1 MIIIKKQIF
10 TVILMLF
17 SLGIIAQNQLTINLT
32 PIGIIESSVTE
43 LPGHILVTVVNNN
56 ATEIDVYFK
65 VGIIGTT
72 TDGRIINIDNANS
85 ASGNIVNIP
94 SSGLIFTLE
103 DLISQY
109 QNTQLSDYNISPPEF
124 INQIQ
129 NSGHL
134 PAGSYNICIEAYD
147 LNNVLVS
154 VPTATPDGN
163 NCLGFDIIYHNPPI
177 IQSPIN
183 NTWVGAN
190 DDNQVFVTWAHDY
203 SGPAV
208 TYRVE
213 IVRFP
218 SQQAANDFM
227 EQGNPQELFGDAMGG
242 GAYERILTQDQ
253 IRGWN
258 FNAYPDDVVP
268 NLNPGDVLAVRVTA
282 ISENAVFLNEGR
294 SDINVFI
301 YGVPNGELCNNPS
314 LNADWAFPSVG
325 DTLPFTDLFA
335 VARFQPSCDNILEM
349 NSDINFTRSF
359 NGSVVGSTTVRN
371 YEDNWRSG
379 PGPAN
384 YLRNYFTRHF
394 PSNIDFFYPND
405 SEYEQYLPF
414 LHNTA
419 TTFSAQRGEKVNIFG
434 VTEFTIKEIPS
445 NIERTQTLNLNAM
458 NSNGIVI
465 GMPRP
470 ELESP
475 ANDAVMRPG
484 SIQFDF
490 NTGLEPGNPLPP
502 FKIFKLDGSRAPIVP
517 GLSVNE
523 KCVLQV
529 STDANFPPAAIVFC
543 QLKKIQGNPYNNT
556 NNFNEDN
563 PTFEPISNTFDLT
576 PQRQFDH
583 DYFTQQVYK
592 DLSVSHDFTAEET
605 LYWRVIW
612 LRFPDAYN
620 IPSPCGSGIDIT
632 PADYYHA
639 SPVRRLVISNDAL
652 EPGPGAVVEDLPP
665 PPPGSLDCER
675 ICNTPEIPEA
685 QRVAATGISIGDIV
699 RIGDYSFAVSTISGS
714 SEYSG
719 TGVLRLNSNIQ
730 LNVNF
735 SGARINAARQMFAGT
750 VTAESENRSDFPRT
764 NRAEMAAIVDGISE
778 LRRISEALSGAPTTL
793 PLGIDFT
800 ADSELRIVAALDKA
814 TFTPTGARACY
825 LAGVKLPEEMDG
837 LSLLFAAD
845 EVCLNP
851 NGNAGA
857 GIYKLAANLDAT
869 LDNGWAIGISG
880 GRDTATT
887 TYVEF
892 DCEGFKA
899 LAFRGRL
906 VFSRDALV
914 PENVTTGDIEAG
926 QVAAVFGA
934 KINRDA
940 KFLIGLTFDQ
950 PFQFTAVPQ
959 LGFTVT
965 NAILDFSESEN
976 YPDMRFPT
984 LYDINR
990 LPPLPES
997 STPSPTSP
1005 EVRLRNS
1012 WTGFYLKELSLRL
1025 PKDLAA
1031 TRPGIGI
1038 GDVMIDP
1045 TGVSFEIRATGVWST
1060 AQESGRGYSLSLDTL
1075 AIGLVQSTTGYGRI
1089 SGGIGLP
1096 IFEEGDL
1103 LNYSAVI
1110 SFGETPAASGESA
1123 SSGSD
1128 VNFLFTIKPDAT
1140 GVKIPMWDIARIT
1153 LAPTTRVDLAIGSS
1167 FEFSFSITGDV
1178 TFTSS
1183 NRDRPARD
1191 GEMSINFPSI
1201 KLENLAFTTA
1211 RSGIRGRISLQ
1222 NEGNNTQLW
1231 AQASPQKDVSG
1242 FPINLNGIEI
1252 SPVSGSL
1259 SRYDI
1264 RFVLTINFGD
1274 KIGGSANL
1282 GFRFNLGREGSPDF
1296 SRFTFE
1302 EFLAP
1307 TSISI
1312 TARDMGGLT
1321 LDGSIDF
1328 CNLGASE
1335 RFIGQLKVGIPSLG
1349 EINLYADFGTQRNN
1363 PSAPFNTP
1371 DNFSFFAIEG
1381 SVILSTGI
1389 TLFPGVA
1396 LYGIG
1401 GGVFYHMRRT
1411 GPLPTLTAPTVN
1423 ATAGATE
1430 ASSDR
1435 STLPPATP
1443 IGCAS
1448 APFTPDKSV
1457 FIGFGFKAYLG
1468 DNGGGSAYNFD
1479 IGIEAEIG
1487 ENPDGSVK
1495 GLQRVA
1501 FDGNLY
1507 VSCGIGRGD
1516 NTAPLRAEVQI
1527 AWTKGIDGND
1537 NYEGIHG
1544 IIKVY
1549 LNLYGAITGTG
1560 TGNELVDAVFH
1571 GDNSGLWY
1579 FYLGAPEGVQ
1589 DRTFPSPGYER
1600 PTSNYP
1606 SPAGLNVLNFLSV
1619 KTYFMIGQGIPD
1631 LPPPHPLI
1639 ESILAAAGP
1648 DQDRVEGKLGSVGDL
1663 PREYRGPEQ
1672 DSGDGFAHGL
1682 TFELKASL
1690 NFLLFYATLD
1700 MAFGYNINLRQ
1711 YPDRTCR
1718 IISGPGGT
1726 TSEERPLGINGWYAK
1741 GDAFAGLRG
1750 ELGIGVNFDFF
1761 QAKVPIINLG
1771 CAISIFASFPGPEYF
1786 KGRAGLYYSILNG
1799 AVKGKCSFAFEVGSK
1814 CYDPNYSP
1822 LDGLKF
1828 ITDVKPE
1835 GSQVSVYTKA
1845 EASFA
1850 FAMDRVLPLKDE
1862 QYEGEEELIRY
1873 FRPEFKR
1880 FVITNNRNGDT
1891 VSFTTPSIVENGYL
1905 AKCVAVETL
1914 PQNQDFTVR
1923 AEVIVFERIN
1933 GSWVKVLK
1941 RDGSEFVDFMEK
1953 RFTTGRHPETIPEKE
1968 ILTTYP
1974 IQKQRFFMVGEK
1986 GEKGTDQ
1993 RGWLQTQ
2000 TGDPIIIEPAGVRA
2014 INRGLGTSTV
2024 SYEVLMEAPD
2034 DQSLQYRVPV
2044 LRSDSR
2050 TLTWQMPTSMRP
2062 NTRYRLRVI
2071 KKIITDFSAFTAI
2084 SGGSSP
2090 IVYTTIAQRYQV
2102 TGLEAEASTSNITN
2116 RTIASNSSAEEVGV
2130 NQVIYEYYFKTSQFN
2145 TLAEKMAANRF
2156 QSANKTFLATSINFI
2171 AAEPFDEFDKNGYIS
2186 AKSGEREMAPLVNI
2200 EEAYSHWSF
2209 IPLKSGL
2216 YTFADDLNKTRWTHQ
2231 FKPSHLASTMFSYFM
2246 GILPHNSSHPSWA
2259 FPERNAVDVMYTQ
2272 SFGWEGKKLPQQ
2284 VNFGIVSPPLNGDE
2298 LTFPEESDE
2307 TTYTLMP
2314 MAPGVVSGG
2323 RPSTFTIF
2331 NANEWAWST
2340 HNTNLQRK
2348 TQSIISRLNQV
2359 MAFSR
2364 PNEYTTVVGIAD
2376 WMTPRGTVPP
2386 GISFNSVL
2394 STSMRFHTVRYTPN
2408 LDYSLEWYYHRPSN
2422 SKKVKRAATNW
2433 KL

>member
-1 MIIIKKQIF
+1 MTSLKN
-10 TVILMLF
+10 ILKC
-17 SLGIIAQNQLTINLT
+17 IIAIILVSYSTNDLKGQQDSLTINLAT
-32 PIGIIESSVTE
+32 IGQITGAIESVTNN
-43 LPGHILVTVVNNN
+43 ILIQVANNYAQEKN
-56 ATEIDVYFK
+56 VYFV
-65 VGIIGTT
+65 VGLVGQLTDGTT
-72 TDGRIINIDNANS
+72 IDIDNRLTAEDH
-85 ASGNIVNIP
+85 IVNIP
-94 SSGLIFTLE
+94 ATGFTFTL
-103 DLISQY
+103 
-109 QNTQLSDYNISPPEF
+109 TQLIEQF
-124 INQIQ
+124 Q
-129 NSGHL
+129 NSTLTDYSIRPASIIAQLESTRQL
-134 PAGSYNICIEAYD
+134 PAGDYSICLEARS
-147 LNNVLVS
+147 LATNQLVS
-154 VPTATPDGN
+154 APGAN
-163 NCLGFDIIYHNPPI
+163 NCLAFTITNRNPPI
-177 IQSPIN
+177 IQSPLD
-183 NTWVGAN
+183 NTWIGYS
-190 DDNQVFVTWAHDY
+190 DQGEIQIIWSHDIV
-203 SGPAV
+203 SSST
-208 TYRVE
+208 TYTVE
-213 IVRFP
+213 IRKFP
-218 SQQAANDFM
+218 SNAAANAFM
-227 EQGNPQELFGDAMGG
+227 VQGSPHNLFETSTTQVLLQEDINSW
-242 GAYERILTQDQ
+242 Y
-253 IRGWN
+253 
-258 FNAYPDDVVP
+258 FNTINDNAIDLD
-268 NLNPGDVLAVRVTA
+268 PGDVLAVRVTA
-282 ISENAVFLNEGR
+282 VSETSTFLNLGH
-294 SDINVFI
+294 SNIHVFI
-301 YGVPNGELCNNPS
+301 YGVPNSELCNNPS
-314 LNADWAFPSVG
+314 LTADWAFPSVG

-349 NSDINFTRSF
+349 NAAINFTRSL
-359 NGSVVGSTTVRN
+359 NGSVVGSTTVGD
-371 YEDNWRSG
+371 YENNWRRG
-379 PGPAN
+379 PGPAK
-384 YLRNYFTRHF
+384 YLRDYFTNHY
-394 PSNIDFFYPND
+394 PTYGPTFFYPND

-475 ANDAVMRPG
+475 AHDAVMRPG
-484 SIQFDF
+484 TIQFDF

-502 FKIFKLDGSRAPIVP
+502 FKIFKLDGSSQPIVP

-529 STDANFPPAAIVFC
+529 ARDNTFSPASMVFC
-543 QLKKIQGNPYNNT
+543 KLKKIQGNPYNNSD
-556 NNFNEDN
+556 NFNEDN
-563 PTFEPISNTFDLT
+563 PNFQPISNTFDLT
-576 PQRQFDH
+576 PQRQFDQDH
-583 DYFTQQVYK
+583 FTQQVYK
-592 DLSVSHDFTAEET
+592 DLTVSHDFTAVET

-632 PADYYHA
+632 PAHYYHA
-639 SPVRRLVISNDAL
+639 SPVRRLVISNDAA
-652 EPGPGAVVEDLPP
+652 PDPVVGGGDAPPPP

-699 RIGDYSFAVSTISGS
+699 RIGDYSFAVSTINGS
-714 SEYSG
+714 TEYNG
-719 TGVLRLNSNIQ
+719 TGILRLNSNIQ

-735 SGARINAARQMFAGT
+735 SGARINSARQMFAGT
-750 VTAESENRSDFPRT
+750 VNAESENRSDLPRT

-778 LRRISEALSGAPTTL
+778 LRRITEALSGAPTSL

-814 TFTPTGARACY
+814 TFTPTTARASY

-880 GRDTATT
+880 GRDTLNT

-892 DCEGFKA
+892 DCVGFKA

-914 PENVTTGDIEAG
+914 PENVATGEIIEG

-940 KFLIGLTFDQ
+940 KFLIGLTFDK

-976 YPDMRFPT
+976 YPGMRFPS

-990 LPPLPES
+990 LPPLLDPE
-997 STPSPTSP
+997 TPSPFSP

-1025 PKDLAA
+1025 PKDLATA
-1031 TRPGIGI
+1031 RPGIGI
-1038 GDVMIDP
+1038 ADVLIDP
-1045 TGVSFEIRATGVWST
+1045 TGVSFEIRTTGVWST

-1103 LNYSAVI
+1103 LNYSAVL

-1123 SSGSD
+1123 PRGSD
-1128 VNFLFTIKPDAT
+1128 VNFLFRIKPDAT

-1153 LAPTTRVDLAIGSS
+1153 LAPSTRVDLAIGSA

-1222 NEGNNTQLW
+1222 NGGTNTQLW
-1231 AQASPQKDVSG
+1231 SQASPQKDVSG
-1242 FPINLNGIEI
+1242 FPINLNEI
-1252 SPVSGSL
+1252 SIAPVLGSL

-1264 RFVLTINFGD
+1264 RFDLTVNFGD
-1274 KIGGSANL
+1274 KISGGADL

-1302 EFLAP
+1302 EFLTP

-1312 TARDMGGLT
+1312 RARDMGGLT
-1321 LDGSIDF
+1321 LEGSISF
-1328 CNLGASE
+1328 CNVGASE

-1363 PSAPFNTP
+1363 PSAPFNSA

-1411 GPLPTLTAPTVN
+1411 GPLPTLTAPPVN

-1430 ASSDR
+1430 ATSDR

-1448 APFTPDKSV
+1448 APFEPHFLT
-1457 FIGFGFKAYLG
+1457 FLGFGFKAYLG

-1479 IGIEAEIG
+1479 IGIEAVIAG
-1487 ENPDGSVK
+1487 NPDGSVK
-1495 GLQRVA
+1495 GLQKVI
-1501 FDGNLY
+1501 FKGNLY

-1516 NTAPLRAEVQI
+1516 NTAPLRAQVDI

-1549 LNLYGAITGTG
+1549 LNLYGVVTGAG
-1560 TGNELVDAVFH
+1560 AGNELVDAVFH

-1600 PTSNYP
+1600 ATSNYP
-1606 SPAGLNVLNFLSV
+1606 GPAGIKVLDFLSV

-1648 DQDRVEGKLGSVGDL
+1648 DQDRVEGKLESAEDL

-1682 TFELKASL
+1682 TFQLNASL

-1771 CAISIFASFPGPEYF
+1771 CAISIFAAFPGPEYF

-1799 AVKGKCSFAFEVGSK
+1799 AVTGRCSFAFEVGNK

-1873 FRPEFKR
+1873 FRPQFKR
-1880 FVITNNRNGDT
+1880 FVVTNNTNGQT
-1891 VSFTTPSIVENGYL
+1891 VAFTPPTIVENGYL
-1905 AKCVAVETL
+1905 AKCMANEAL
-1914 PQNQDFTVR
+1914 PQNKDFTVR

-1933 GSWVKVLK
+1933 GSWVQVLK

-1953 RFTTGRHPETIPEKE
+1953 RFTTGPHPITLPENN

-1993 RGWLQTQ
+1993 KGWLQTQ
-2000 TGDPIIIEPAGVRA
+2000 IGDPIIIEPAGERA
-2014 INRGLGTSTV
+2014 PNRSLGRSTV
-2024 SYEVLMEAPD
+2024 SYEVLMESPD
-2034 DQSLQYRVPV
+2034 DRSIQYRIPAT
-2044 LRSDSR
+2044 RNDSK
-2050 TLTWQMPTSMRP
+2050 TVTWQMPASMRL

-2071 KKIITDFSAFTAI
+2071 KKVITDYSALTAI
-2084 SGGSSP
+2084 SGGSSSLAF
-2090 IVYTTIAQRYQV
+2090 TTIAQRYQV
-2102 TGLEAEASTSNITN
+2102 SGMEAEASTSNITN
-2116 RTIASNSSAEEVGV
+2116 RTIASDPSSSENGR
-2130 NQVIYEYYFKTSQFN
+2130 NLVIYEYFFKTSQFN
-2145 TLAEKMAANRF
+2145 TLAEKMTANRF
-2156 QSANKTFLATSINFI
+2156 QSANKTFLAYSINFI
-2171 AAEPFDEFDKNGYIS
+2171 ATESFDEFDKNGYTS
-2186 AKSGEREMAPLVNI
+2186 AASGVRVMAPLVNI

-2209 IPLKSGL
+2209 IPLKSQL
-2216 YTFADDLNKTRWTHQ
+2216 YTFADNLNRTRWTHQ
-2231 FKPSHLASTMFSYFM
+2231 FSPPTIANTMYSYFM
-2246 GILPHNSSHPSWA
+2246 GILPRNSSHPSWA
-2259 FPERNAVDVMYTQ
+2259 FPDRNAVDVMYTQ
-2272 SFGWEGKKLPQQ
+2272 SFGWEGNNLPQN
-2284 VNFGIVSPPLNGDE
+2284 VNFGLVSPPLNGDE
-2298 LTFPEESDE
+2298 LTFPEESRE
-2307 TTYTLMP
+2307 TTYTLAP
-2314 MAPGVVSGG
+2314 RAPGVISGG
-2323 RPSTFTIF
+2323 GLPTFTIF
-2331 NANEWAWST
+2331 NANELAWSV
-2340 HNTNLQRK
+2340 HNSNLQRK

-2376 WMTPRGTVPP
+2376 WMTPRGSAPL
-2386 GISFNSVL
+2386 GMSFSSVL
-2394 STSMRFHTVRYTPN
+2394 STSMRFNTVKYTPN
-2408 LDYSLEWYYHRPSN
+2408 LDYSLDWNYHRPSN
-2422 SKKVKRAATNW
+2422 SRKTKRASVNW
-2433 KL
+2433 RL

>member
-1 MIIIKKQIF
+1 
-10 TVILMLF
+10 MLF

-32 PIGIIESSVTE
+32 PIGMIESSVTE
-43 LPGHILVTVVNNN
+43 LPGHVLVTVVNNN

-85 ASGNIVNIP
+85 ASGNIVSIP
-94 SSGLIFTLE
+94 STGLVFTLE
-103 DLISQY
+103 DLVIQY

-129 NSGHL
+129 NYGHL

-147 LNNVLVS
+147 LNDVLVS

-183 NTWVGAN
+183 NTWVGGN
-190 DDNQVFVTWAHDY
+190 DDNQVIITWAHDY
-203 SGPAV
+203 SGPSV
-208 TYRVE
+208 NYRVE

-227 EQGNPQELFGDAMGG
+227 EQGNPQELFGDANGG
-242 GAYERILTQDQ
+242 GAYERILTQDE
-253 IRGWN
+253 ISGWN
-258 FNAYPDDVVP
+258 FNTLSADVVP
-268 NLNPGDVLAVRVTA
+268 NLTPGDVLAVRVTA

-301 YGVPNGELCNNPS
+301 YGVPNGALCNNPS

-335 VARFQPSCDNILEM
+335 VARFQPACDNILEM
-349 NSDINFTRSF
+349 NADINFTRSF

-458 NSNGIVI
+458 NSNGVVV

-470 ELESP
+470 QLESP

-484 SIQFDF
+484 PVQFDF
-490 NTGLEPGNPLPP
+490 NTGMEPGNPLPP
-502 FKIFKLDGSRAPIVP
+502 FKIFKLQGFENPIVP

-529 STDANFPPAAIVFC
+529 ARDNTFSPASIVFC
-543 QLKKIQGNPYNNT
+543 KLKKIQGNPYNNSD
-556 NNFNEDN
+556 NFNEDN
-563 PTFEPISNTFDLT
+563 PNFQPISNTFDLT
-576 PQRQFDH
+576 PQRQFDQDH
-583 DYFTQQVYK
+583 FIQQVYK
-592 DLSVSHDFTAEET
+592 DITITNDFTVEET
-605 LYWRVIW
+605 LYWRVVW

-632 PADYYHA
+632 SEDYYHA
-639 SPVRRLVISNDAL
+639 SPVRRLVISNDAPD
-652 EPGPGAVVEDLPP
+652 PGPGAVVEDLPP

-675 ICNTPEIPEA
+675 ICNTPEIPA
-685 QRVAATGISIGDIV
+685 SQRVAVSGIAVGEVI
-699 RIGDYSFAVSTISGS
+699 RIGDYSFSVSTISGS
-714 SEYSG
+714 SVYNG

-730 LNVNF
+730 LNVTF
-735 SGARINAARQMFAGT
+735 SGARINASRQMFEGEVNA
-750 VTAESENRSDFPRT
+750 VSEDISDRPRT

-778 LRRISEALSGAPTTL
+778 LRRITEALSGAPTSL

-814 TFTPTGARACY
+814 TFTPTRARASY
-825 LAGVKLPEEMDG
+825 LAGIKLPEEMDG

-857 GIYKLAANLDAT
+857 GIYKLASNLDAT

-880 GRDTATT
+880 GRDTTTT

-892 DCEGFKA
+892 DCVGFKA
-899 LAFRGRL
+899 LTFRGRL

-914 PENVTTGDIEAG
+914 PENVTTGEIIEG

-940 KFLIGLTFDQ
+940 KFLIGLTFDK
-950 PFQFTAVPQ
+950 PFQFTAAPQ

-976 YPDMRFPT
+976 YPGMRFPS

-990 LPPLPES
+990 LPPVLDPE
-997 STPSPTSP
+997 TPSPLSP

-1012 WTGFYLKELSLRL
+1012 WTGFYLQELSLRL
-1025 PKDLAA
+1025 PKDLAT

-1038 GDVMIDP
+1038 NDVMIDP

-1096 IFEEGDL
+1096 IFEAGDL

-1110 SFGETPAASGESA
+1110 SFGETPAASGEPA

-1128 VNFLFTIKPDAT
+1128 VNFLFRIKPDAT

-1153 LAPTTRVDLAIGSS
+1153 LAPTTRVDLAIGSA

-1178 TFTSS
+1178 NFTSS

-1201 KLENLAFTTA
+1201 KLENLAFSTA

-1222 NEGNNTQLW
+1222 NGDTNTQLW
-1231 AQASPQKDVSG
+1231 SQASPQKDVSG
-1242 FPINLNGIEI
+1242 FPINLNGISI
-1252 SPVSGSL
+1252 SPVFGSL

-1264 RFVLTINFGD
+1264 RFDLTVNFGD
-1274 KIGGSANL
+1274 KISGGADL

-1312 TARDMGGLT
+1312 RARDMGGLD
-1321 LDGSIDF
+1321 LEGSISF
-1328 CNLGASE
+1328 CNAGANE
-1335 RFIGQLKVGIPSLG
+1335 RFIGQLRVGIPSLG
-1349 EINLYADFGTQRNN
+1349 QINLYADFGTQRNN
-1363 PSAPFNTP
+1363 PSAPFNSA

-1411 GPLPTLTAPTVN
+1411 GPLPTLTAPPVN

-1430 ASSDR
+1430 ATSDR

-1448 APFTPDKSV
+1448 APFEPHFRT
-1457 FIGFGFKAYLG
+1457 FLGFGFKAYLG

-1479 IGIEAEIG
+1479 IGIEAVIAG
-1487 ENPDGSVK
+1487 NPDGSVR
-1495 GLQRVA
+1495 GLQRVE
-1501 FDGNLY
+1501 FRGNLY

-1516 NTAPLRAEVQI
+1516 NTAPLRGQVDI

-1549 LNLYGAITGTG
+1549 LNLYGVVTGAG
-1560 TGNELVDAVFH
+1560 AGNELVDAVFH

-1600 PTSNYP
+1600 ATSNYP
-1606 SPAGLNVLNFLSV
+1606 GPAGIKVLDFLSV

-1639 ESILAAAGP
+1639 ESIIAAAGP

-1682 TFELKASL
+1682 TFQLNASL

-1771 CAISIFASFPGPEYF
+1771 CAISIFAAFPGPEYF

-1799 AVKGKCSFAFEVGSK
+1799 AVTGRCSFAFEVGNK

-1862 QYEGEEELIRY
+1862 QYEGEEELVRY
-1873 FRPEFKR
+1873 FRPQFKR
-1880 FVITNNRNGDT
+1880 FVITNNTNGQT
-1891 VSFTTPSIVENGYL
+1891 VAFTAPTIVENGYL
-1905 AKCVAVETL
+1905 AKCLAVETL

-1933 GSWVKVLK
+1933 GSWVQVLK

-1953 RFTTGRHPETIPEKE
+1953 RFTTGPHPITLPEDK

-1986 GEKGTDQ
+1986 GEKGSDQ

-2000 TGDPIIIEPAGVRA
+2000 IGDPIIIEPAGVRA
-2014 INRGLGTSTV
+2014 LNRSLGTSTV
-2024 SYEVLMEAPD
+2024 SYEVLMESPD
-2034 DQSLQYRVPV
+2034 DQTLQYRIPAT
-2044 LRSDSR
+2044 RNDSK
-2050 TLTWQMPTSMRP
+2050 TVTWQMPVSMGL

-2084 SGGSSP
+2084 SGGSSN
-2090 IVYTTIAQRYQV
+2090 IVFATIAQRYQV
-2102 TGLEAEASTSNITN
+2102 SGMEAEASTSNITN
-2116 RTIASNSSAEEVGV
+2116 RTIASNSSAAEAGI

-2156 QSANKTFLATSINFI
+2156 QSANKTFLATSVNFI

-2186 AKSGEREMAPLVNI
+2186 AASRAREMAPLVNV
-2200 EEAYSHWSF
+2200 EEAYNHWSF

-2231 FKPSHLASTMFSYFM
+2231 FKPSHMASTMFSYFM
-2246 GILPHNSSHPSWA
+2246 GILPRNSSHPSWA

-2272 SFGWEGKKLPQQ
+2272 SFGWEGNKLPQQ

-2307 TTYTLMP
+2307 TTYSLMP
-2314 MAPGVVSGG
+2314 MAPGVISGG
-2323 RPSTFTIF
+2323 GLPTFSIF

-2376 WMTPRGTVPP
+2376 WMTPRGSAPL
-2386 GISFNSVL
+2386 GMSFNSVL
-2394 STSMRFHTVRYTPN
+2394 STSMRFHTVKYTPN
-2408 LDYSLEWYYHRPSN
+2408 LDYSLEWNYHRPSN
-2422 SKKVKRAATNW
+2422 SRKIKRATTNW
-2433 KL
+2433 RL